1 MRGRKRSSAKRVLPV
16 TFARASTLRR
26 GTPITRNASPLVVVA
41 PVGVFRKSFS
51 FGMRPPECLSMLT
64 SRNLRC
70 RAFPARD
77 LKHRGF
83 DAFKNLQIPRTPA
96 QISGDCVAKLISRGT
111 RLLIQHSLPGYQ
123 T

>member
-1 MRGRKRSSAKRVLPV
+1 MRSAKLVWPV

-26 GTPITRNASPLVVVA
+26 GTPITRNASPLVFEA

-70 RAFPARD
+70 RAFPVRD

-83 DAFKNLQIPRTPA
+83 DGFKNLQIARTPA
-96 QISGDCVAKLISRGT
+96 HISGDSFPNLT
-111 RLLIQHSLPGYQ
+111 SLGLGIFIHHTLPVP
-123 T
+123 